1 MVNTHKH
8 GKHIVKFG
16 IVDPIAL
23 LTLYGKLW
31 QVIPFRVSV
40 GRRYASHNDLI
51 SEPLLGEML
60 LDAAAKGGDR
70 MIWDMMGL

>member
-8 GKHIVKFG
+8 GKIIVKFG

-23 LTLYGKLW
+23 LTLYKLW
-31 QVIPFRVSV
+31 QDIPFRLSV

-70 MIWDMMGL
+70 MI